1 MKQTVVIGISSGIAA
16 YKMLDLIRNLR
27 VKDIRVRVVMTKS
40 AGNMISV
47 EEIEKLTGAN
57 PLIELFPSG
66 FDYKKV
72 LKEREVDHIKI
83 ADSADVF
90 LIAPATANVIA
101 KLAHGIADD
110 ALTTTALAITA
121 PVIVC
126 PSMNVNMWSNPATQE
141 NLATLRNR
149 GFTVLDPDEG
159 ALACGYTGKGRLPE
173 IERIQEE
180 VEKVLVRT
188 TRLKSKKVLVTA
200 GGTIESIDGVR
211 AITNFSTGK
220 MGAAIANAAYLE
232 GAEVTF
238 LHAKNSQ
245 PPRYQMNDVIFTTS
259 DDLRKKIAELI
270 MDMDVIFH
278 TAAVADFTVQQ
289 QKGKLDSN
297 SSHLLELKPQAKILD
312 SLKKM
317 NPSVRVIAFK
327 AETNLSENALIDKA
341 KKRLE
346 ESKADAIVANDV
358 GKPER
363 GFGTDTNEVWIVTN
377 EEVTHLELQSK
388 TALARQLLKNLF

>member
-141 NLATLRNR
+141 NLAT
-149 GFTVLDPDEG
+149 
-159 ALACGYTGKGRLPE
+159 
-173 IERIQEE
+173 
-180 VEKVLVRT
+180 
-188 TRLKSKKVLVTA
+188 
-200 GGTIESIDGVR
+200 
-211 AITNFSTGK
+211 FSTTLLSRSLVHFLPSSRAAFLSTSGHGINRRP
-220 MGAAIANAAYLE
+220 GASLCFLLRHSLLFVSLFNMLGLAFLFIC
-232 GAEVTF
+232 VSTF
-238 LHAKNSQ
+238 IPSWH
-245 PPRYQMNDVIFTTS
+245 
-259 DDLRKKIAELI
+259 
-270 MDMDVIFH
+270 
-278 TAAVADFTVQQ
+278 
-289 QKGKLDSN
+289 
-297 SSHLLELKPQAKILD
+297 IL
-312 SLKKM
+312 S
-317 NPSVRVIAFK
+317 F
-327 AETNLSENALIDKA
+327 
-341 KKRLE
+341 RLF
-346 ESKADAIVANDV
+346 S
-358 GKPER
+358 
-363 GFGTDTNEVWIVTN
+363 
-377 EEVTHLELQSK
+377 
-388 TALARQLLKNLF
+388 